1 MSKQSKPDKLP
12 KGWEIPFKDWETPD
26 LKPWD
31 MPVKTWEFSLEP
43 WKVTVVAWREPTLP
57 DWGELKPWGETDNLT
72 KPNIDG

>member
-43 WKVTVVAWREPTLP
+43 WKVTVIAWREPKEFLESIKK
-57 DWGELKPWGETDNLT
+57 GE
-72 KPNIDG
+72 DG

>member
-12 KGWEIPFKDWETPD
+12 EGWEIPFKDWETPD

-43 WKVTVVAWREPTLP
+43 WKVTVIAWREPKEFLESIKK
-57 DWGELKPWGETDNLT
+57 GE
-72 KPNIDG
+72 DG